1 MRTKIYENSANEY
14 FYRSTVTF
22 PCCSDFFV
30 FALYRVCIC
39 VTSCKMKPR
48 WHMDKCFTGLPLHSP
63 HVQIFCICIYI
74 VIVFV
79 LHHDLGEIWIYP
91 YHIYVFYRSTVTFP
105 SCSVSTQISSTP
117 DSVCVKIKLKPL
129 PGWNPHH
136 IAISCEQQVA
146 GKVKIKSTA
155 AVFRFGRNCG
165 EKTKQ
170 SGVGCKLVQVRS
182 CIPGPGDHN
191 WNFPCTSSLPLVFPY
206 STTIRLSSFLCSCIL
221 GPGEP

>member
-1 MRTKIYENSANEY
+1 MNMAQ
-14 FYRSTVTF
+14 
-22 PCCSDFFV
+22 
-30 FALYRVCIC
+30 
-39 VTSCKMKPR
+39 TSI
-48 WHMDKCFTGLPLHSP
+48 FTDQPLHSP
-63 HVQIFCICIYI
+63 AVQIFCICVYI
-74 VIVFV
+74 VFVFV
-79 LHHDLGEIWIYP
+79 LHHVRWDLGAIWT
-91 YHIYVFYRSTVTFP
+91 YVFYRSTVTFP

-146 GKVKIKSTA
+146 GKVKIESTA

-191 WNFPCTSSLPLVFPY
+191 WNFPCTSSLPLLFPY
-206 STTIRLSSFLCSCIL
+206 STTILPLLHHYSPVFFSLLLYPGAWGTIIEISPVLGTFNPLTPFVCLLSFFQESR
-221 GPGEP
+221 PHN